1 MVAGKPSLTLI
12 ATVLKLG
19 LVVVD
24 VSDEDGD
31 LTDADQWLLR
41 SVGGGHR
48 QHVLALLLAVK
59 ALRGGDHPWGH
70 RHLGTEPAERDRCC
84 CRTGGSYTC
93 TQHNRK
99 AQSLS
104 NPARQGSD
112 QSNTKSCLSFLHLP
126 DSTSGQ
132 QPSREMSLRAIALL
146 IQVIEYLKDIIALG
160 KSHTTGTLSDVVK
173 ALLNRLKQGRIM

>member
-31 LTDADQWLLR
+31 PTDADQRLLR

-48 QHVLALLLAVK
+48 QRVLALLLAVK

-93 TQHNRK
+93 PQHNRK

-104 NPARQGSD
+104 NSARQGLD
-112 QSNTKSCLSFLHLP
+112 QSNYK
-126 DSTSGQ
+126 
-132 QPSREMSLRAIALL
+132 L
-146 IQVIEYLKDIIALG
+146 I
-160 KSHTTGTLSDVVK
+160 
-173 ALLNRLKQGRIM
+173 N